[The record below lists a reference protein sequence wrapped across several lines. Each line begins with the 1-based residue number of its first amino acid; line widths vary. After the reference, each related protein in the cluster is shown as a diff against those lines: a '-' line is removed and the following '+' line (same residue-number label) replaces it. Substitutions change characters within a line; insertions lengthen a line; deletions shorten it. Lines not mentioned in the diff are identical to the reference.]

1 MVALSSVDEHSGDSE
16 IGTHRETFE
25 QTPMSSH
32 QAFKV
37 ALALKAV
44 LEEYW
49 VWRFETNELVIR
61 RASNSSPSCVSQ
73 TVHAVLHTISS
84 NCYITQRFYF
94 SRKVSSSGT
103 SASPRLIYS
112 LHNKI

>member
-1 MVALSSVDEHSGDSE
+1 MVDEHSGDSE

-37 ALALKAV
+37 ALALKLV

-61 RASNSSPSCVSQ
+61 RASNSSPVQAAFPKQYTLYFILSLQIV
-73 TVHAVLHTISS
+73 ISHS
-84 NCYITQRFYF
+84 DSISVVKYTRVAPIEFEICPA
-94 SRKVSSSGT
+94 G
-103 SASPRLIYS
+103 
-112 LHNKI
+112 